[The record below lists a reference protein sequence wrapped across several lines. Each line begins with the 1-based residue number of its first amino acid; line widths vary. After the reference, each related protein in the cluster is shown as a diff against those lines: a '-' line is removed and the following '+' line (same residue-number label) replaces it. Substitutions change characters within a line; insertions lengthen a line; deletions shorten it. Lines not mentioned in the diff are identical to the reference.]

1 MLPCLAAQGLNRM
14 GVQLQRL
21 EPQALAAFQQ
31 RVNDRQLYRVAAQ
44 LWARGILWN
53 EALAEARHVFSLEPL

>member
-1 MLPCLAAQGLNRM
+1 M